1 MRERFEAE
9 GLEDDLL
16 HRKPKRT
23 KPRKLDGSQEAH
35 LISLACSEPPK
46 GRDRWSVR
54 FLAERFVSFECVSR
68 KRGTEALENKGAPE
82 WEPPNGSPRMGAP
95 LLRRCLATVSIA
107 YWTYPTT
114 MIREHPETT
123 SERAST

>member
-82 WEPPNGSPRMGAP
+82 WEPPNGSPLVAALPSDRFDR
-95 LLRRCLATVSIA
+95 LLDLPDH
-107 YWTYPTT
+107 YDP
-114 MIREHPETT
+114 
-123 SERAST
+123 RASRDDL